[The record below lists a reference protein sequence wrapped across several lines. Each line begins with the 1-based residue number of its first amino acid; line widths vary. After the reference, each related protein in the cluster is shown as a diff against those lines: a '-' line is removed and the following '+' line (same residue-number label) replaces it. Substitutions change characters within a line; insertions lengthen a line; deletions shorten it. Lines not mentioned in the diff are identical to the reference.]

1 MRKFEGK
8 KLLLLLLLFY
18 CGKVENDS
26 VENILE
32 ILACSLLAKCVT
44 TKHKTKQKD
53 QRCGHRNVSA
63 GKSASQITD
72 PYKRWGLGGETLQI
86 VF

>member
-18 CGKVENDS
+18 CEKVENDS
-26 VENILE
+26 VENILT
-32 ILACSLLAKCVT
+32 CSLLAKCVT

-53 QRCGHRNVSA
+53 QRHGHRNVSA

-72 PYKRWGLGGETLQI
+72 PYKWWGLGGETLQI